1 MAGFKAVPSFS
12 IATPNAFM
20 IVVSINGFT
29 SDVSSDSWRN
39 ESSQGFTMPD
49 LVVYPEERLFRVV
62 LDGPPRFGLEHSGLS
77 SPPLPHPCHVG
88 PPDKVNSSFGSEK
101 FNGIKKLY
109 HFFIKF
115 VIWINHSMC
124 H

>member
-49 LVVYPEERLFRVV
+49 LVGHQEQRGISV
-62 LDGPPRFGLEHSGLS
+62 LLDIQPSLEHSGLS
-77 SPPLPHPCHVG
+77 SAPLPHPCHIG
-88 PPDKVNSSFGSEK
+88 PLTKLTVLSPPRNLMELKNCTTSSSNS
-101 FNGIKKLY
+101 
-109 HFFIKF
+109 
-115 VIWINHSMC
+115 
-124 H
+124 